1 MMKLVNLVILV
12 HKYCGIYD
20 NDNDND
26 NDNDANAND
35 NDNDHDDD
43 DNGLPGVRNGSPQ
56 TRAAL
61 GVPAIPANCWS
72 DSFKMLI
79 SFLQNVLLKMLI
91 KFLLICYH
99 ISFGLREA

>member
-1 MMKLVNLVILV
+1 MGTSLIQTKPGQTRHSKLCEFCILTKLVILVKLVNLVILV

-61 GVPAIPANCWS
+61 GVPAIPANC
-72 DSFKMLI
+72 
-79 SFLQNVLLKMLI
+79 
-91 KFLLICYH
+91 
-99 ISFGLREA
+99 

>member
-1 MMKLVNLVILV
+1 MIQTKPGQTRHSKLCEFCILTILVILVKLVNLVILV

-56 TRAAL
+56 TRAAS
-61 GVPAIPANCWS
+61 GVPAIPW
-72 DSFKMLI
+72 
-79 SFLQNVLLKMLI
+79 
-91 KFLLICYH
+91 KF
-99 ISFGLREA
+99 G